1 MTSDP
6 LRFVALSVLL
16 VVVAYE
22 VLWATS
28 TFSLAK
34 GERPA
39 FALEILPLSY
49 AIVIHKVF
57 RTPVQPWLAI
67 PGIAVLVSS
76 LALYE
81 WARRSIRGKFF
92 SYASSHDT
100 PEFLWRGGPFA
111 HVRNPFYAS
120 YLLSYAGAAIIFPSV
135 TIFAVFVAM
144 IVFYQKVARG
154 EERKFQRSAL
164 SGEYASYMQQTGR
177 FIPKL

>member
-16 VVVAYE
+16 LVVGYE
-22 VLWATS
+22 IFRATR
-28 TFSLAK
+28 TFGLAK

-39 FALEILPLSY
+39 LALEILPLSY

-67 PGIAVLVSS
+67 PGVAVLAGS

-81 WARRSIRGKFF
+81 WARRSICGKFF
-92 SYASSHDT
+92 SYASSHDA
-100 PEFLWRGGPFA
+100 PEFLWTGGPFA
-111 HVRNPFYAS
+111 YVRNPFYAS
-120 YLLSYAGAAIIFPSV
+120 YLLSYAGATIVFPAV
-135 TIFAVFVAM
+135 TTLVVFVAM
-144 IVFYQKVARG
+144 VVFYQRVARS
-154 EERKFQRSAL
+154 EELKFQRSAL
-164 SGEYASYMQQTGR
+164 SQEYAAYRQRTGR